1 MISALNETYEIK
13 SIIGKGGMS
22 TVYLAEHKRLH
33 TLWAVK
39 EVIKNPSSPV
49 DFLAES
55 KMLKK
60 LNHPA
65 LPQIIDIFEDDE
77 RVIIVEDF
85 VEGMS
90 LKDYIKNNKRVD
102 EAQGLKWFH
111 EMCMVLKYL
120 HSQKPNPIIY
130 RDMKPANI
138 MLKPDNTLKL
148 IDFGIAR
155 EYKHDSSADTT
166 YIGTKGYAAP
176 EQFGKAQTDARTDIY
191 SLGITMYHL
200 LSGKSPYEPPYQFVP
215 IRQLVP
221 ELSHG
226 IEYILNK
233 CVQPEPENRYQNV
246 DELIYDLTHIYR
258 FDVSYKKAKR
268 AKHLKAC
275 GIALMFVVSLGL
287 ILGGLFTLNNEKEA
301 KYVELLN
308 TSNSLLSTDYNSA
321 LDVINQ
327 ARDLYP
333 DRVDTYR
340 QQIYGLYI
348 NGEWQQ
354 CIDEGEKALQKFS
367 GDTQIRVT
375 MSCAQF
381 ELGDYINA
389 AIGFE
394 AGEDLSVDNMRDYAV
409 CLGRLGKVDEGEK
422 VLAQMIENG
431 ADSVATEYVHG
442 EMCAAK
448 EDYIGAENSFNT
460 ALVNADT
467 PAMKRR
473 CYTALGNM
481 YQKCAVLARVDSS
494 PILNPATKSVSVL
507 SQAVVEDAL
516 RFDSTIWEMLAMA
529 YFESYHTDPSVD
541 SKYLIK
547 AAECFDRVIEL
558 GVTKDYLYTNLYTIY
573 YELKDYA
580 KAEDSLARFEQMYPD
595 AYTPHAL
602 RAMML
607 ITIENG
613 KNQSD
618 RNYSVAEAEYKVAGD
633 MIRSSDDA
641 TYYQQLDTLIQNLRK
656 NGWL

>member
-1 MISALNETYEIK
+1 MIEALNETYEIK

-77 RVIIVEDF
+77 RVVIVEDY

-90 LKDYIKNNKRVD
+90 LKDYIKSHKRV
-102 EAQGLKWFH
+102 EESQGLKWFY

-233 CVQPEPENRYQNV
+233 CVQPEPENRYRNV
-246 DELIYDLTHIYR
+246 DELIYDLIHINK
-258 FDVSYKKAKR
+258 FDIGYKKAKR
-268 AKHLKAC
+268 LKRLKVC
-275 GIALMFVVSLGL
+275 GIALMFFVSVGL
-287 ILGGLFTLNNEKEA
+287 ILNGLFTLNNEKEA
-301 KYVELLN
+301 KYAELLRM
-308 TSNSLLSTDYNSA
+308 SNSLLLTDYNSA
-321 LDVINQ
+321 IDAINQ
-327 ARDLYP
+327 AQALYP
-333 DRVDTYR
+333 NRIEAYR

-348 NGEWQQ
+348 IDEWQQ
-354 CIDEGEKALQKFS
+354 CIDEGEKALRKFD
-367 GDTQIRVT
+367 GDAQIRVT
-375 MSCAQF
+375 MACAQF

-389 AIGFE
+389 AVGFE
-394 AGEDLSVDNMRDYAV
+394 AGEKLSTDNMRDYAV
-409 CLGRLGKVDEGEK
+409 CLGRLGRVDEGEK
-422 VLAQMIENG
+422 VLSEIIANG
-431 ADSVATEYVHG
+431 ADSVVTEYVYG
-442 EMCAAK
+442 EICAAK
-448 EDYIGAENSFNT
+448 EDYIGAEASFCA
-460 ALVNADT
+460 ALENADT
-467 PAMKRR
+467 TAMKRR
-473 CYTALGNM
+473 CYTALGNI
-481 YQKCAVLARVDSS
+481 YQKCAVMARVDSS
-494 PILNPATKSVSVL
+494 PILNPATKSVGVL

-516 RFDSTIWEMLAMA
+516 RFDSAIWEMLAMA
-529 YFESYHTDPSVD
+529 YFESYHTDSSVD

-558 GVTKDYLYTNLYTIY
+558 GVTKDYLYTNLYTVY
-573 YELKDYA
+573 YELKDYE
-580 KAEDSLARFEQMYPD
+580 KAEETLVRFEQTYPK
-595 AYTPHAL
+595 AYMPHAL
-602 RAMML
+602 RAMMI
-607 ITIENG
+607 ITVENA
-613 KNQSD
+613 KNQVERD
-618 RNYSVAEAEYKVAGD
+618 YSAAYAEYEVAGE
-633 MIRSSDDA
+633 MIGSSDDA
-641 TYYQQLDTLIQNLRK
+641 TYYRQLDTLIQNLK
-656 NGWL
+656 NNGWL

>member
-1 MISALNETYEIK
+1 MIAALNETYEIK

-39 EVIKNPSSPV
+39 EVVKKPSSPV

-55 KMLKK
+55 KILKK

-65 LPQIIDIFEDDE
+65 LPQIIDIFETDE
-77 RVIIVEDF
+77 KVVIVEDY
-85 VEGMS
+85 VEGIS
-90 LKDYIKNNKRVD
+90 LKDYIKENKRVD
-102 EAQGLKWFH
+102 EKQGLKWFC

-120 HSQKPNPIIY
+120 HDQAPNPIIY

-138 MLKPDNTLKL
+138 MLRPDNTLKL

-191 SLGITMYHL
+191 SLGVTIYHL

-233 CVQPEPENRYQNV
+233 CIQPEPENRYQNV

-258 FDVSYKKAKR
+258 FEIGYKKAKR
-268 AKHLKAC
+268 TKRLKAC
-275 GIALMFVVSLGL
+275 GIAIMFALSAGL
-287 ILGGLFTLNNEKEA
+287 IVGGFLILNSEKEA

-308 TSNSLLSTDYNSA
+308 MSNDLLSTDYESA
-321 LDVINQ
+321 VDVIKR
-327 ARDLYP
+327 ARNLYP
-333 DRVDTYR
+333 DRIETYR
-340 QQIYGLYI
+340 QQVYGLYV
-348 NGEWQQ
+348 NGKWQQ
-354 CIDEGEKALQKFS
+354 CIDECEKALMKFD
-367 GDTQIRVT
+367 GDAQIRVT
-375 MSCAQF
+375 MACAQF
-381 ELGDYINA
+381 EMGDYENA

-394 AGEDLSVDNMRDYAV
+394 AGEELSADNMRDYAV
-409 CLGRLGKVDEGEK
+409 CLGRQNRIDESEK
-422 VLAQMIENG
+422 VLAEMIDEG
-431 ADSVATEYVHG
+431 ADSVATEYVYG
-442 EMCAAK
+442 EICVAK
-448 EDYIGAENSFNT
+448 EEYVTAEASFNA
-460 ALVNADT
+460 ALENAAT

-473 CYTALGNM
+473 CYTAIGNL
-481 YQKCAVLARVDSS
+481 YQKCAVLARTEKS
-494 PILNPATKSVSVL
+494 PILNPATKSVNVL

-529 YFESYHTDPSVD
+529 YFEAYHTDTSVD
-541 SKYLIK
+541 LKYLVK
-547 AAECFDRVIEL
+547 AAECFERVTEL
-558 GVTKDYLYTNLYTIY
+558 GVTKDYLYSNLYTIY

-580 KAEDSLARFEQMYPD
+580 KAEDALVRFEQMFPE

-607 ITIENG
+607 ITIENDKG
-613 KNQSD
+613 QNERD
-618 RNYSVAEAEYKVAGD
+618 YRAAEAEYKTAEN
-633 MIRSSDDA
+633 MLRSSDDA
-641 TYYQQLDTLIQNLRK
+641 TYYLQLDTLIQNLKK

>member
-1 MISALNETYEIK
+1 MIAELNETYEIK
-13 SIIGKGGMS
+13 SILGKGGMS

-39 EVIKNPSSPV
+39 EVIKNPSSSV

-60 LNHPA
+60 LHHPA

-77 RVIIVEDF
+77 RVIIVEDY

-90 LKDYIKNNKRVD
+90 LKDYLKKNKRVD
-102 EAQGLKWFH
+102 EAQGLKWFY
-111 EMCMVLKYL
+111 ELCMVLKYL
-120 HSQKPNPIIY
+120 HSQTPNPIIY

-200 LSGKSPYEPPYQFVP
+200 LSGKSPYEPPYQFIP
-215 IRQLVP
+215 IRRLVP
-221 ELSHG
+221 ELSRG

-258 FDVSYKKAKR
+258 FDLGYRKAKR
-268 AKHLKAC
+268 TRRLKAC
-275 GIALMFVVSLGL
+275 GIAVMFAASIGL
-287 ILGGLFTLNNEKEA
+287 ILSGLFTLNNEKEA
-301 KYVELLN
+301 KYAELLN
-308 TSNSLLSTDYNSA
+308 QSSALLATDYASA
-321 LDVINQ
+321 LDIIGQ
-327 ARDLYP
+327 ARGLYP
-333 DRVDTYR
+333 DRIDTYR
-340 QQIYGLYI
+340 QEIYGLYI
-348 NGEWQQ
+348 NGKWQQ
-354 CIDEGEKALQKFS
+354 CVDDGKNILQRF
-367 GDTQIRVT
+367 GNDIQIRLT
-375 MSCAQF
+375 MACAQF
-381 ELGDYINA
+381 ELGDYENA
-389 AIGFE
+389 AVGFE
-394 AGEDLSVDNMRDYAV
+394 AGGKLSADNMRDYAV
-409 CLGRLGKVDEGEK
+409 CLGRLGRVDEGEK
-422 VLAQMIENG
+422 ILSEMLAAG
-431 ADSVATEYVHG
+431 ANSVAAEYVHG
-442 EMCAAK
+442 EMCVAK
-448 EDYIGAENSFNT
+448 EDYIEAETSFNT
-460 ALVNADT
+460 ALKNADT

-481 YQKCAVLARVDSS
+481 YQKCASQARVDHS
-494 PILNPATKSVSVL
+494 PIPNPATKSVNVL

-541 SKYLIK
+541 AEYLTK

-558 GVTKDYLYTNLYTIY
+558 GVTKGYLYTNLYTIY
-573 YELKDYA
+573 YELKDYV
-580 KAEDSLARFEQMYPD
+580 KAEEALARFEQVYPD
-595 AYTPHAL
+595 IYTPHAL

-607 ITIENG
+607 ITIENAKDQNERDYG
-613 KNQSD
+613 A
-618 RNYSVAEAEYKVAGD
+618 AESEYQIAGD

-641 TYYQQLDTLIQNLRK
+641 TYYQQLDTLIQNLKK
-656 NGWL
+656 NNWL